1 MGTDPLVMF
10 LKHKDQS
17 LRTETLIKGLI
28 KNGSISFYNSLSLRY
43 FVQGSI
49 PPSKNYRNGS
59 DPAEPKIYS
68 PPLQTLPLMIL
79 AVTPF
84 RIAIGGK
91 IRVVPKNLGNSHDD
105 GH

>member
-1 MGTDPLVMF
+1 MF

-84 RIAIGGK
+84 RITIG
-91 IRVVPKNLGNSHDD
+91 
-105 GH
+105 